1 MDKSLSAKHIVEEAM
16 TKAFVRKCNKCQ
28 KPFLQ
33 EDGCNKMKCPCG
45 NTQCYV
51 CSANIEDYLHFD
63 SVLGT
68 CPMYGGKD
76 QIKEE
81 VAMAQEVTVQSLLRV
96 RTELRDEDI
105 RVDKKGK
112 GTAILDP
119 IDEVPLEAL
128 RITTPIFA
136 MENPRPTTPPRREP
150 PRRATTYPQVPPWPP
165 TMYFKPRPQ
174 VDHTP
179 PYQPHDAPPPTI
191 FDHYHPPIS
200 PPLQLYDP
208 PPIYGHIVGQPPY
221 VYGDR
226 YFPYPLYEPNYGEAA
241 PPAAGPSKP
250 TGNKLKKKSS
260 MKVAEG
266 SGSNRSATKTSRTVT
281 RRSSV
286 ASFRS
291 GSSGV
296 SNQSSGKGL
305 FGKRNS
311 K

>member
-1 MDKSLSAKHIVEEAM
+1 
-16 TKAFVRKCNKCQ
+16 
-28 KPFLQ
+28 
-33 EDGCNKMKCPCG
+33 
-45 NTQCYV
+45 
-51 CSANIEDYLHFD
+51 
-63 SVLGT
+63 
-68 CPMYGGKD
+68 MYGGKD

-81 VAMAQEVTVQSLLRV
+81 VATAQEVTVQSLLRV
-96 RTELRDEDI
+96 RTELREEDI

-112 GTAILDP
+112 GTAVLDP

-128 RITTPIFA
+128 RITTPVFA
-136 MENPRPTTPPRREP
+136 MENPRPATPFRREP
-150 PRRATTYPQVPPWPP
+150 PRRATTFPQTPPWPP
-165 TMYFKPRPQ
+165 TMYVRPPPQ

-179 PYQPHDAPPPTI
+179 PYQSHYPPPPGI
-191 FDHYHPPIS
+191 FEHYHPPIS

-208 PPIYGHIVGQPPY
+208 PPMYGGIVRHDPY
-221 VYGDR
+221 GYEYPGVH
-226 YFPYPLYEPNYGEAA
+226 YPLYEPYYGDLA

-250 TGNKLKKKSS
+250 AGNKLKKKSS

-266 SGSNRSATKTSRTVT
+266 SGPNRSAKASRTVT

-296 SNQSSGKGL
+296 SNESSGKGL